1 VAELRFALALV
12 AMNLKSSFALRGAF
26 WLQAGFMLANNVLY
40 FAFWWIFFDRF
51 EEIRGWRV
59 GDVCA
64 LFGIVAAGFG
74 AAVVFAGGMRE
85 LSRCVTDGDLDA
97 FLTLPRNPLLHVV
110 ASRTNASGWGDMC
123 SGVLFLGISGRVTAE
138 TWPLALVA
146 VALSALVFV
155 ASGVIV
161 HSLAFWL
168 GRIDAIARQAWD
180 FLVTFSIYPRPLF
193 GGLLKVVLFTLLPAG
208 FIGYLP
214 YELVRDFEWT
224 GLAAAAGGAAAY
236 AALALFVFAAG
247 LRRYESGNRFG
258 VRV

>member
-1 VAELRFALALV
+1 MAELRFALALV
-12 AMNLKSSFALRGAF
+12 ATNLKSSFALRGAF
-26 WLQAGFMLANNVLY
+26 WLQASFMVANNVLY

-51 EEIRGWRV
+51 EEIRGWRLT
-59 GDVCA
+59 DVSA

-85 LSRCVTDGDLDA
+85 LSRYVINGDLDG
-97 FLTLPRNPLLHVV
+97 FLTLPKNPLLHVV
-110 ASRTNASGWGDMC
+110 GSKTAASGWGDLC
-123 SGVLFLGISGRVTAE
+123 SGAIFLGISGHVTAT

-146 VALSALVFV
+146 VACSATVFV
-155 ASGVIV
+155 ASGVII

-180 FLVTFSIYPRPLF
+180 FLITFSIYPRPLF
-193 GGLLKVVLFTLLPAG
+193 AGFLKILLFTLLPAG

-214 YELVRDFEWT
+214 YELVRDFQWT
-224 GLAAAAGGAAAY
+224 GLFSAVGGAGAY
-236 AALALFVFAAG
+236 AALSLWVFAAG

-258 VRV
+258 VRA